1 MLSIIVD
8 KKRVKLSIMVDSHA
22 RNTHLESA
30 ENSKEYTILT
40 KIRFHDLRHS
50 CATLLRHEGV
60 PMEDIQKW
68 LGHSEITTTEGIYAH
83 FDDTQNVKTLAKI
96 SGALDGKPSQGEMK

>member
-1 MLSIIVD
+1 M
-8 KKRVKLSIMVDSHA
+8 
-22 RNTHLESA
+22 
-30 ENSKEYTILT
+30 
-40 KIRFHDLRHS
+40 
-50 CATLLRHEGV
+50 LRHEGV

-96 SGALDGKPSQGEMK
+96 SGALDEGKGQPNRNPEMK

>member
-1 MLSIIVD
+1 M
-8 KKRVKLSIMVDSHA
+8 
-22 RNTHLESA
+22 
-30 ENSKEYTILT
+30 T

-68 LGHSEITTTEGIYAH
+68 LGHFEITTTEGIYAH
-83 FDDTQNVKTLAKI
+83 FDDTQNVKTLAKF
-96 SGALDGKPSQGEMK
+96 SGALDEGKGQPNRNPEMK

>member
-1 MLSIIVD
+1 M
-8 KKRVKLSIMVDSHA
+8 A
-22 RNTHLESA
+22 
-30 ENSKEYTILT
+30 
-40 KIRFHDLRHS
+40 KIRFHDLRHP

-96 SGALDGKPSQGEMK
+96 PRGAGREAQPRRGEMNLAARKTGGFFMRGWGAGFGILFKKGKGF